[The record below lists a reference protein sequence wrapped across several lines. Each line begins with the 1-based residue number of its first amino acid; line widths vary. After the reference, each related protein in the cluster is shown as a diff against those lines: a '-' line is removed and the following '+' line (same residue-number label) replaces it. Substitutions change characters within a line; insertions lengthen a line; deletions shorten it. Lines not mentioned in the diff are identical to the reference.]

1 LTAGQTAGSLAQQQQ
16 GLLGTLGQTAGT
28 LTSAQMQNLINA
40 GSTLGGQQTAANQIA
55 AGLGN
60 TAAGAQNAFNTNLL
74 QAGQTSGNL
83 AAQQAAA
90 RQAAGLGMGTL
101 AGQAAT
107 QNLACINALSTL
119 GGQQQTILQNQQCY
133 PLTKLSNI
141 SNLLKGYTV
150 PTSTKQT
157 MCMSPLS
164 GLASVGSTAAGL
176 FGGTGKC
183 GTGPS
188 LISQIGKSFSKLT
201 GGNGGGTGCKY
212 INSCVCNPSIC
223 KNTGA
228 TFDWGDLSAKGG
240 TVKADKLIN
249 FGCASASHMGG
260 LPTYRR

>member
-1 LTAGQTAGSLAQQQQ
+1 
-16 GLLGTLGQTAGT
+16 
-28 LTSAQMQNLINA
+28 
-40 GSTLGGQQTAANQIA
+40 
-55 AGLGN
+55 
-60 TAAGAQNAFNTNLL
+60 L
-74 QAGQTSGNL
+74 QAGATSGCL
-83 AAQQAAA
+83 AA
-90 RQAAGLGMGTL
+90 RQAAAKTAAAQGIGSL

-183 GTGPS
+183 GTGQSVFCRIKCSLGFNSSNTNNNVTDNSQVNSALAQANQNMALQNALNSQGTITPS
-188 LISQIGKSFSKLT
+188 EFAGLDG
-201 GGNGGGTGCKY
+201 
-212 INSCVCNPSIC
+212 
-223 KNTGA
+223 
-228 TFDWGDLSAKGG
+228 SAKGG
-240 TVKADKLIN
+240 PIRAARGGSI
-249 FGCASASHMGG
+249 GCASTRHMGG